1 MRNAT
6 KKNNMKSFKNVFG
19 QVIEYKPFF
28 QNSLN
33 VWRVARFE
41 DNEIDVVFEN
51 KGFKNYQ
58 ECLKECFK
66 KCNN

>member
-6 KKNNMKSFKNVFG
+6 KKNDMKSFKNVFG

-51 KGFKNYQ
+51 KGFKNYE
-58 ECLKECFK
+58 ECLKEC
-66 KCNN
+66 NN